1 MHQPIFFWYIQNG
14 CTVFEMRYYKDDSL
28 LLDILL
34 HLLLYGNHFSIQPS
48 IYFKHQIQINII
60 ALSFIRY
67 IHHTYC
73 IHLNMKLHVNV
84 KCIYKNCVD
93 SWFSC
98 WVFIF
103 RRTLLQTF
111 ASCHKFISCE
121 NWALRIVNFVNPAEM
136 LKTLSGNFRI
146 WDMDSSYF
154 CTQFWYSIQQNFYNV
169 I

>member
-1 MHQPIFFWYIQNG
+1 
-14 CTVFEMRYYKDDSL
+14 MRYYKDDSL

-67 IHHTYC
+67 IHHKYC

-84 KCIYKNCVD
+84 KCIFKNCVG

-169 I
+169 T

>member
-1 MHQPIFFWYIQNG
+1 
-14 CTVFEMRYYKDDSL
+14 MRYYKDDSL

-34 HLLLYGNHFSIQPS
+34 HLLLYGNSIQPS

-93 SWFSC
+93 S
-98 WVFIF
+98 
-103 RRTLLQTF
+103 
-111 ASCHKFISCE
+111 
-121 NWALRIVNFVNPAEM
+121 
-136 LKTLSGNFRI
+136 
-146 WDMDSSYF
+146 
-154 CTQFWYSIQQNFYNV
+154 
-169 I
+169 

>member
-1 MHQPIFFWYIQNG
+1 
-14 CTVFEMRYYKDDSL
+14 MRYYKDDSL

-93 SWFSC
+93 SWFPVECLYSGEHC
-98 WVFIF
+98 YK
-103 RRTLLQTF
+103 LLLAVINLF
-111 ASCHKFISCE
+111 PVKIEHWELWI
-121 NWALRIVNFVNPAEM
+121 L
-136 LKTLSGNFRI
+136 
-146 WDMDSSYF
+146 
-154 CTQFWYSIQQNFYNV
+154 SIQQKCWKLCQAISEYEIWTVLTSVHNFGIQYNKTF
-169 I
+169 IMSFKRFSDIF

>member
-1 MHQPIFFWYIQNG
+1 MCRRAGPGRAGPLQGELKNCF
-14 CTVFEMRYYKDDSL
+14 
-28 LLDILL
+28 ILL
-34 HLLLYGNHFSIQPS
+34 PQNWL
-48 IYFKHQIQINII
+48 YFKHQIFQINII

>member
-1 MHQPIFFWYIQNG
+1 MHQLTFFLIYPEWMHRIWNEILQRWQSFIGYLIAPIIVWQSLFYPTFYI
-14 CTVFEMRYYKDDSL
+14 FE
-28 LLDILL
+28 
-34 HLLLYGNHFSIQPS
+34 
-48 IYFKHQIQINII
+48 IQINII